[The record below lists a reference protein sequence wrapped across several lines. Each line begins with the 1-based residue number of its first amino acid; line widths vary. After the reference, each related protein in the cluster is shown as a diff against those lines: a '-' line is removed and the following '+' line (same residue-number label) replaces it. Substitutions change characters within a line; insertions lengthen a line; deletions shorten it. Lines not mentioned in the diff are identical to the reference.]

1 MKKELLVKN
10 LGWGSYR
17 GAVSFMYGISQVL
30 KRIGNLWFI
39 ADTFTL
45 RSDVI

>member
-1 MKKELLVKN
+1 MMKKNLLVKN

-30 KRIGNLWFI
+30 KQI
-39 ADTFTL
+39 
-45 RSDVI
+45 